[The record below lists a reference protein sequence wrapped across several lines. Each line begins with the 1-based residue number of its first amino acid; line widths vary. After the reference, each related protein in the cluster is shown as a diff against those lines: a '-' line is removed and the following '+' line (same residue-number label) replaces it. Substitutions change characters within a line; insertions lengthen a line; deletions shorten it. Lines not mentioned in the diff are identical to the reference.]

1 MRHARSCKCQ
11 HAKGTIVDLGITG
24 KRALVLGGNRGIGFG
39 IAQALAAEGVH
50 VAIAG
55 RDSAR
60 SAEAVNEL
68 KAKADVQVESASL
81 DLARTDELPGFAK
94 GLGERFGPI
103 DILVNNTGGP
113 EYGGA
118 SNRPATEWAARFQ
131 DMILSVIVLTDALLP
146 TMRQRRWGRILTVIS
161 SGVIQP
167 IPILGISNTL
177 RASLVGWSKTLSAEV
192 APDGVTANILVPGRI
207 DTERV
212 RLTDEANAAKLGIS
226 VDEAKK
232 RSTATIPLGRYGT
245 IEEFG
250 AAAAFVASARASY
263 MTGAMVRVDGG
274 IVRSW

>member
-1 MRHARSCKCQ
+1 M
-11 HAKGTIVDLGITG
+11 DLGIAG

-50 VAIAG
+50 VAITG
-55 RDSAR
+55 RDAAR
-60 SAEAVNEL
+60 STDAVAEL
-68 KAKADVQVESASL
+68 KANSSVQIESARL
-81 DLARTDELPGFAK
+81 DLACTDELPAFAAM
-94 GLGERFGPI
+94 LTERFGPI

-113 EYGGA
+113 QYGGA
-118 SNRPATEWAARFQ
+118 TDRSAAEWSARFQ

-146 TMRQRRWGRILTVIS
+146 AMRQRRWGRILTVIS
-161 SGVIQP
+161 SGVVQP

-192 APDGVTANILVPGRI
+192 APDGVTANILIPGRI

-212 RLTDEANAAKLGIS
+212 RLTDAANAAQLGIS
-226 VDEAKK
+226 VDEARK

-245 IEEFG
+245 IAEFG
-250 AAAAFVASARASY
+250 AAAAFAASERASY
-263 MTGAMVRVDGG
+263 MTGAMIRVDGG

>member
-1 MRHARSCKCQ
+1 M
-11 HAKGTIVDLGITG
+11 DLGIAG
-24 KRALVLGGNRGIGFG
+24 RRALVLGGNRGIGFG

-50 VAIAG
+50 VAITG
-55 RDSAR
+55 RDTAR
-60 SAEAVNEL
+60 SAAAVGEL
-68 KAKADVQVESASL
+68 KAGSNVEVESVAL
-81 DLARTDELPGFAK
+81 DLAQTGELAAFAST
-94 GLGERFGPI
+94 LTARFGPI

-113 EYGGA
+113 DYGGA
-118 SNRPATEWAARFQ
+118 TDRPAAEWNARFQ

-161 SGVIQP
+161 SGVVQP
-167 IPILGISNTL
+167 IPILGMSNAL

-226 VDEAKK
+226 VDETKK
-232 RSTATIPLGRYGT
+232 RSTATIPVGRYGT
-245 IEEFG
+245 IAEFG
-250 AAAAFVASARASY
+250 AAAAFAASERASY
-263 MTGAMVRVDGG
+263 ITGAMIRVDGG